1 MPLLSEAEIKHRTE
15 QDLNF
20 DLRKLETESKVS
32 PPNYFSLSRVTNNVG
47 MEHYMLGN
55 YIEAERFLNA
65 ALTQIRNIPAEPIP
79 SSPNLGSNQDLARY
93 QDIVAR
99 VRMEGGY
106 AHNLAQV
113 YFKQKKY
120 KEAESMYKI
129 SVAAAEANPQKTLL
143 NEYRADYD
151 KLKAAMSNQKN

>member
-1 MPLLSEAEIKHRTE
+1 MPRLSEAEIKQRTE

-20 DLRKLETESKVS
+20 YLRKLETESKVS
-32 PPNYFSLSRVTNNVG
+32 PPNYFSLSRVTNSVG
-47 MEHYMLGN
+47 MDHYILGN
-55 YIEAERFLNA
+55 YVEAERFLNA
-65 ALTQIRNIPAEPIP
+65 ALTQIRNIPAELIP
-79 SSPNLGSNQDLARY
+79 SSPNLRSNEGTASY

-99 VRMEGGY
+99 VTMEGAC

-129 SVAAAEANPQKTLL
+129 SVAAAEADPQKTLL

-151 KLKAAMSNQKN
+151 RLKAAMSNQKN